1 MKKTILFLATFAG
14 ALTLGGCVIPGEP
27 TGGYM
32 EQHGRDGYDGH
43 DRRDGRDDR
52 HRSDTEQR
60 RDGNYYPDDNPGEHV
75 DPRRG
80 S

>member
-14 ALTLGGCVIPGEP
+14 ALTLGGCGAPSEP

-32 EQHGRDGYDGH
+32 EQHGRDG
-43 DRRDGRDDR
+43 RDGRDDR
-52 HRSDTEQR
+52 HRYDTEQR